1 MKVKES
7 QQLNISN
14 TLEQRLK
21 EMLDKES

>member
-1 MKVKES
+1 MKVKEP